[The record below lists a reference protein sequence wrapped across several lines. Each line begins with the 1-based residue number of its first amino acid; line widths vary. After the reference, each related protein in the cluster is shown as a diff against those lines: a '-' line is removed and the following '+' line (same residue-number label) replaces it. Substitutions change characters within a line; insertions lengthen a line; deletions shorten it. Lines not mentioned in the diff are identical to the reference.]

1 MKNANIAF
9 FGTPELSVKVLN
21 ILEAEGIVPGV
32 IVCAP
37 DKPVGREQEVTP
49 PPTKVWAD
57 ARGIPTLQPSSLSKE
72 PPDELV
78 NTEWDLFIVFAYGQI
93 IPQAILDLPK
103 KGAIN
108 LHPSLL
114 PRFRGP
120 SPIRSAILAD
130 ERVTGVSVM
139 LMDSEVDHGPI
150 IAQGQIAI
158 DPWPQPGR
166 IVDDILVT
174 EGAHLLAEAIPLWLA
189 GEITPEEQLHTEATF
204 TKKIVKADGEIS
216 LTEDPYQLWLKYCAY
231 DEWPGIWFTQ
241 DAKRIKITQASYE
254 NGVFTILSVIPES
267 KGEVDWETF
276 SKK

>member
-1 MKNANIAF
+1 MKNTNIAF
-9 FGTPELSVKVLN
+9 FGTPELSVKVLDV
-21 ILEAEGIVPGV
+21 LESQGIVPGV

-37 DKPVGREQEVTP
+37 DKPVGRDQEVTA

-57 ARGIPTLQPSSLSKE
+57 ARGIPTLQPTSLKTDA
-72 PPDELV
+72 PDELV

-93 IPQAILDLPK
+93 IPQSILDLPR
-103 KGAIN
+103 KGSIN

-114 PRFRGP
+114 PKFRGP

-139 LMDSEVDHGPI
+139 LMDNEVDHGPI

-174 EGAHLLAEAIPLWLA
+174 EGANLLAEVIPLWLE
-189 GEITPEEQLHTEATF
+189 GEITPEEQPHNEATF
-204 TKKIVKADGEIS
+204 TKKISKADGEVVLS
-216 LTEDPYQLWLKYCAY
+216 DDPYQLWLKYCAY
-231 DEWPGIWFTQ
+231 DEWPGVWFTQ
-241 DAKRIKITQASYE
+241 DGKRIKITEATYE
-254 NGVFTILSVIPES
+254 DGVFAIQTVIPEGKS
-267 KGEVDWETF
+267 EMSWDVFTQG
-276 SKK
+276 